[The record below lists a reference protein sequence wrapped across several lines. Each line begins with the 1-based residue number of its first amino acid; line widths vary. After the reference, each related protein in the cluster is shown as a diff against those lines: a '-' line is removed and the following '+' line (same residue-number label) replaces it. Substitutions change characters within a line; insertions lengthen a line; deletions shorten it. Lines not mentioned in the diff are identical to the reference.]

1 MLQHALQAALHAIDH
16 DSMGVALLGVDPES
30 ADEELGYI
38 VPGRPCSA
46 GITHVA
52 RFVEKPSASTAQSL
66 IAEGALWNVFILA
79 ARARALLD
87 LIDRYCPGIVPELRH
102 TLTRTY
108 DDASAVGRLA
118 AIYERLPELD
128 FSRHVAQPAASS
140 LQVIRASQCGWSDLG
155 TPKRVAEVLNRAVS
169 TIATPATVSRLTP
182 CVSLA
187 EQFARSVAAPM
198 SLSA

>member
-1 MLQHALQAALHAIDH
+1 
-16 DSMGVALLGVDPES
+16 MGVALLGVDPES

-46 GITHVA
+46 GIRHVA

-66 IAEGALWNVFILA
+66 IAEGALWNVFILT
-79 ARARALLD
+79 ARARALLE
-87 LIDRYCPGIVPELRH
+87 LIDRSCPGIVAELRH
-102 TLTRTY
+102 ALAQVH
-108 DDASAVGRLA
+108 DGASAVDRLA

-140 LQVIRASQCGWSDLG
+140 LRVIRAPQCGWSDLG
-155 TPKRVAEVLNRAVS
+155 TPKRVADVLNRTVS
-169 TIATPATVSRLTP
+169 TKARPVTTSQLPSCI
-182 CVSLA
+182 SLA